1 MHVAVS
7 SIKNIESFSMES
19 QWTFFLFFLRYLC
32 HCQQYEIHLAIRV
45 KVKVKVLPITGHE
58 GPEGE

>member
-1 MHVAVS
+1 MMTAG
-7 SIKNIESFSMES
+7 SIGTSVTISKTI
-19 QWTFFLFFLRYLC
+19 
-32 HCQQYEIHLAIRV
+32 